1 MCSVGQL
8 SDPYNQGEDDEL
20 EGVSVAGLPGEPD
33 EPPPEDDPSSSD
45 GQSPADDDEML
56 YDLDDW
62 SDMERLAVADRL
74 NEATIPFLWDGGTL
88 QVAAIDQA
96 PVENILDIV
105 GGGSAEPDPEPL
117 DRARDQVAYDMS
129 EWEDDQLSALA
140 DALAAAGIDYSWD
153 SATDELFV
161 YADDEEAA
169 DELFDKVAHPDQL
182 DAEADDGAGG
192 AELLG
197 SIFVAADRLQHDGG
211 DTEGTL
217 AMVKA
222 AMAFEAGEPPPYG
235 VDPKQW
241 DLVCERVTE
250 LGDLLS
256 EDTVDEDEVEDRSRD
271 LRTALRPFV

>member
-1 MCSVGQL
+1 MSSVGQL
-8 SDPYNQGEDDEL
+8 SDPFKQGEDDEL
-20 EGVSVAGLPGEPD
+20 DGVSVSGLPGELD
-33 EPPPEDDPSSSD
+33 EPPPEDDLSSSD
-45 GQSPADDDEML
+45 DESAADDEML

-62 SDMERLAVADRL
+62 SDMERQAVADRL
-74 NEATIPFLWDGGTL
+74 NEATIPFLWDGTTL
-88 QVAAIDQA
+88 QVATVDQA

-105 GGGSAEPDPEPL
+105 GGESAESDPEPL

-140 DALAAAGIDYSWD
+140 DALAGAGIDYSWD
-153 SATDELFV
+153 SSTDELFV

-182 DAEADDGAGG
+182 DAEDDDGAGG

-211 DTEGTL
+211 DSEGTL

-222 AMAFEAGEPPPYG
+222 AMAVDAGEPPPYG

-241 DLVCERVTE
+241 DHLCERVTE

-256 EDTVDEDEVEDRSRD
+256 EDTVDEDEVEERSRD

>member
-8 SDPYNQGEDDEL
+8 SDPYNQGEDNEL
-20 EGVSVAGLPGEPD
+20 DGVSVAGLPGEPD

-45 GQSPADDDEML
+45 GESPADDEML

-74 NEATIPFLWDGGTL
+74 NEATIPFVWDGGTL

-105 GGGSAEPDPEPL
+105 GGGS
-117 DRARDQVAYDMS
+117 R
-129 EWEDDQLSALA
+129 
-140 DALAAAGIDYSWD
+140 
-153 SATDELFV
+153 
-161 YADDEEAA
+161 
-169 DELFDKVAHPDQL
+169 
-182 DAEADDGAGG
+182 GAGPRTARPRRATRSPTTCPSGRTSSSAPSPTPWPPPASTTRGTRRRMSCSSTPTTRRRPTSCSTRWRIPTSSTPRPTTAPAG

-222 AMAFEAGEPPPYG
+222 AMAVDAGEPPPYG

-241 DLVCERVTE
+241 DHVCERVTE

-256 EDTVDEDEVEDRSRD
+256 ADAVDEDEVEDRSRD

>member
-20 EGVSVAGLPGEPD
+20 DGVSVAGLPGEPD

-45 GQSPADDDEML
+45 GESPADDDEML

-74 NEATIPFLWDGGTL
+74 NEATIPFLWEGRTL

-96 PVENILDIV
+96 PVENILDII
-105 GGGSAEPDPEPL
+105 GGGSTEPDPEPL
-117 DRARDQVAYDMS
+117 DPARDQVAYDMS
-129 EWEDDQLSALA
+129 EWEDDQLSSLA

-169 DELFDKVAHPDQL
+169 DELFDRVAHPDQL

-222 AMAFEAGEPPPYG
+222 AMAVEAGEPAPYG

-241 DLVCERVTE
+241 DHVCERVTE

>member
-1 MCSVGQL
+1 MSSVGQL

-20 EGVSVAGLPGEPD
+20 EGVSVAGLPGELD
-33 EPPPEDDPSSSD
+33 EPPPEDEPSGDGEASS
-45 GQSPADDDEML
+45 DDDEML

-74 NEATIPFLWDGGTL
+74 NEATIPFLWDDKTL
-88 QVAAIDQA
+88 RVAAVDQA

-105 GGGSAEPDPEPL
+105 GGDSADADPEPL
-117 DRARDQVAYDMS
+117 DPGRDQVAYDMS

-140 DALAAAGIDYSWD
+140 DALAAAGVDYSWD
-153 SATDELFV
+153 SSTDELFV

-182 DAEADDGAGG
+182 DPEADDGAGG

-211 DTEGTL
+211 DTEGTI

-222 AMAFEAGEPPPYG
+222 AMAVDAGEPPPYG

-241 DLVCERVTE
+241 DDLCERVTE

-271 LRTALRPFV
+271 LRVALRPFV